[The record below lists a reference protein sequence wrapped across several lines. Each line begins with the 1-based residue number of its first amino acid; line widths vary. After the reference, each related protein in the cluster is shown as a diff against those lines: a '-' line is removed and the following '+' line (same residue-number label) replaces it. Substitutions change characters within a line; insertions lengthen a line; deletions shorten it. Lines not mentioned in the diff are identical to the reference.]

1 MTLCD
6 LMAWATPPT
15 SCDWPS
21 QMDSG
26 VAVGCQADLMAVA
39 EVALSWVEK
48 LMSSD
53 WLGVRAMPSD
63 FVIGLATRDQAG
75 MVGLRTP

>member
-1 MTLCD
+1 MTPCD

-15 SCDWPS
+15 SCVWPS
-21 QMDSG
+21 QLDSG

-39 EVALSWVEK
+39 EGAWFWVGK
-48 LMSSD
+48 LTSSD

>member
-1 MTLCD
+1 MTPCD

-39 EVALSWVEK
+39 EVAWFWVGK
-48 LMSSD
+48 LTSSD

-63 FVIGLATRDQAG
+63 FAVSYTHLTLPTNRE
-75 MVGLRTP
+75 V

>member
-1 MTLCD
+1 MTPCD
-6 LMAWATPPT
+6 LMVWATPPT
-15 SCDWPS
+15 SCGRPS

-39 EVALSWVEK
+39 EVAWSWVGK
-48 LMSSD
+48 LTSSD